1 MELILWRHCDA
12 KAGVPDE
19 LRPLSARGR
28 AEAAQMAAWIAARLP
43 ATARI
48 LVSPAVRTQQ
58 TAAALARPFES
69 DAALAPGASVEAVLR
84 AAGWP
89 DASRPTLIVGHE
101 PTLGDVAAWLL
112 DDDSGHR
119 PLKKGAVVWL
129 AQHRAGDAKAVLKVA
144 ASPASVG
151 D

>member
-28 AEAAQMAAWIAARLP
+28 AAAVQMAAWLAARLP
-43 ATARI
+43 ATVRI
-48 LVSPAVRTQQ
+48 IVSPAIRTQQ
-58 TAAALARPFES
+58 TAAALARPFET
-69 DAALAPGASVEAVLR
+69 DAGLAPGASVDAVLR
-84 AAGWP
+84 AARWP
-89 DASRPTLIVGHE
+89 DASQTTLIIGHE

-112 DDDSGHR
+112 GDESGHR
-119 PLKKGAVVWL
+119 PLRKGAVVWV
-129 AQHRAGDAKAVLKVA
+129 AQHPAGEASAVLKFA
-144 ASPASVG
+144 ASPESVG